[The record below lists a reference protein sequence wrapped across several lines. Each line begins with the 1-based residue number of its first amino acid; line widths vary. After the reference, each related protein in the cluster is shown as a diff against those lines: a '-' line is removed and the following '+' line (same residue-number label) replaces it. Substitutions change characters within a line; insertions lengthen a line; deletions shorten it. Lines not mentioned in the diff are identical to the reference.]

1 MLGLP
6 CSLHFFPNV
15 LGHLYEPTAGK
26 PLRLR
31 DCGPP
36 GAVGGVMEVILA
48 ELTSTKPTVEA
59 LPSHSPSL
67 SQTWSSTLLS
77 TYFSIHL
84 FSHRLNFKQSTQICP
99 YTSFFTYLSIHL
111 STHSSS
117 IYPSITYLPIHS
129 PM

>member
-15 LGHLYEPTAGK
+15 LGHLYDPTAGK

-67 SQTWSSTLLS
+67 FPNLV
-77 TYFSIHL
+77 IHPAVYL
-84 FSHRLNFKQSTQICP
+84 FF
-99 YTSFFTYLSIHL
+99 
-111 STHSSS
+111 
-117 IYPSITYLPIHS
+117 YPSIQSQTQF
-129 PM
+129 